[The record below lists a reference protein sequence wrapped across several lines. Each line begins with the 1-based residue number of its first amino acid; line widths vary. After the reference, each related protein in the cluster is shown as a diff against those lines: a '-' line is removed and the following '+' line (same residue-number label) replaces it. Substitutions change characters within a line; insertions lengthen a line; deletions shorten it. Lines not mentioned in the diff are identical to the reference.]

1 MMYSDTYP
9 SDINFLDSIDAYL
22 NKIGAGGVT
31 NPQERLALYEQAR
44 NTLYSYDV
52 QMIGRVAEKI
62 LKADMETDTEAKALM
77 IALYNHSLDP
87 AFIQILTQYLEQ
99 RRDSRLNGLVGAVL
113 TRVLD
118 QYVREHY
125 DMTKDKKDK
134 KESKESAEIPK
145 FDEINHIQIAIE
157 QLLGPTADRVS
168 VTCGNLKHTEA
179 LFIASCIAME
189 STASI
194 LELVNS
200 ELPITAKI
208 FDGLDNPGNIIYAA
222 LTLKKADLPTKLS
235 ANQTAFLDSLK
246 QFVYQKLERF
256 NGGTTPLYSYLVAV
270 YGSVRPDVSPYWLQ
284 IKDCG
289 TQYTNLLTVAKQ
301 IVNK

>member
-1 MMYSDTYP
+1 MLYSQTYP
-9 SDINFLDSIDAYL
+9 SDINFLDSIDAFL
-22 NKIGAGGVT
+22 AKTGGNGVT

-62 LKADMETDTEAKALM
+62 LNADMETDTEAKALM
-77 IALYNHSLDP
+77 IALYNHALDP
-87 AFIQILTQYLEQ
+87 AFIQILMQYLETQ
-99 RRDSRLNGLVGAVL
+99 RSSKLNGIVGAVL

-118 QYVREHY
+118 QYIREHWNPE
-125 DMTKDKKDK
+125 KDKKDK
-134 KESKESAEIPK
+134 KEPAPVPT
-145 FDEINHIQIAIE
+145 FDEINHLQIAIE

-168 VTCGNLKHTEA
+168 VTCGNLKHTES

-189 STASI
+189 SVESI
-194 LELVNS
+194 KELVGS
-200 ELPITAKI
+200 DLPITAKI
-208 FDGLDNPGNIIYAA
+208 FDGMGNPGGIIYGA

-246 QFVYQKLERF
+246 RFVYEKLERF
-256 NGGTTPLYSYLVAV
+256 DGGTTALYSYLVAV
-270 YGSVRPDVSPYWLQ
+270 YGSVKPDVSPYWLQ
-284 IKDCG
+284 VKDCG
-289 TQYTNLLTVAKQ
+289 TQFTNLLTVAKQ